1 MTIIDAIKKGLKA
14 AGVNEKYAAKVQ
26 KIFKIEKEE
35 DIANYVALF
44 KDNIL
49 PDLEDTTAI
58 EKAKK
63 DAIAEYEK
71 ANNLKGGK
79 PIETNPKGKKGKKK
93 EENEEEDDE
102 EEDFDGLSPA
112 MIKMLKAQ
120 QKQIADLATSVTT
133 LTGNISTSAK
143 QTSAKVLFDN
153 AKLPEKWFKRIDV
166 NSEISV
172 EDQIKEL
179 AEEYAEIR
187 QSAVTDEIENGN
199 YTPQSQVKDRSEK
212 EWLDI
217 MNKEEGA
224 GESSGV
230 ASLGIE

>member
-14 AGVNEKYAAKVQ
+14 AGVNEKYAVKVQ

>member
-93 EENEEEDDE
+93 EENEDEDDE
-102 EEDFDGLSPA
+102 EEDFDG
-112 MIKMLKAQ
+112 
-120 QKQIADLATSVTT
+120 
-133 LTGNISTSAK
+133 
-143 QTSAKVLFDN
+143 
-153 AKLPEKWFKRIDV
+153 
-166 NSEISV
+166 
-172 EDQIKEL
+172 
-179 AEEYAEIR
+179 
-187 QSAVTDEIENGN
+187 
-199 YTPQSQVKDRSEK
+199 
-212 EWLDI
+212 
-217 MNKEEGA
+217 
-224 GESSGV
+224 
-230 ASLGIE
+230 

>member
-35 DIANYVALF
+35 DISNYVALF

>member
-187 QSAVTDEIENGN
+187 QSAVTDEIEKGN